1 MKPLGSCTWSR
12 RISCFA
18 RRRWHRPRSAML
30 SLALLGLSIGISNAQ
45 TTTTAQP
52 GDHVYLLRGFANVFS
67 LGMDQI
73 ATKLQQRGIH
83 ATVDNYLAWPSLA
96 EQAAAEYKSGRVRT
110 IILVGH
116 SSGAIAVT
124 EMAARLS
131 QLGVPVKLAIGLDP
145 TSRMTTTG
153 HVDRYIN
160 YYIAHGFGDPVD
172 RGQGFSGVLQNV
184 DLEHMS
190 NVSHF
195 NIDKNNV
202 LQSMVIRDILAAV
215 SSGPTQARNACDLH
229 SGGKSC
235 GSSKPGTLTEG
246 TIGAVGR

>member
-1 MKPLGSCTWSR
+1 MKALGGCTQSR
-12 RISCFA
+12 RFSCLA
-18 RRRWHRPRSAML
+18 RRRWHRPRSAVL
-30 SLALLGLSIGISNAQ
+30 SLLLLGLSIGISNAQ
-45 TTTTAQP
+45 TTTASQP
-52 GDHVYLLRGFANVFS
+52 REHVYLLRGFANVFS

-73 ATKLQQRGIH
+73 AAKLQQHGVH
-83 ATVDNYLAWPSLA
+83 ATVDNYLAWPTLA
-96 EQAAAEYKSGRVRT
+96 EQAAAEYKSGRART

-116 SSGAIAVT
+116 SSGATAVT

-160 YYIAHGFGDPVD
+160 YYIANGFGDPVD

-190 NVSHF
+190 DVGHF
-195 NIDKNNV
+195 NIDKNNL
-202 LQSMVIRDILAAV
+202 LQGMVIRDILAAA
-215 SSGPTQARNACDLH
+215 SAGPPQARGACDLH
-229 SGGKSC
+229 GGGKSC
-235 GSSKPGTLTEG
+235 GSPKPGALTDG
-246 TIGAVGR
+246 RVGSVGR

>member
-1 MKPLGSCTWSR
+1 MKASGGCTWSR
-12 RISCFA
+12 RFSCLA
-18 RRRWHRPRSAML
+18 RRRWHRPRSAVL
-30 SLALLGLSIGISNAQ
+30 SLLLLGLSIGISNAQ
-45 TTTTAQP
+45 TTTTSQP
-52 GDHVYLLRGFANVFS
+52 REHVYLLRGFANVFS

-73 ATKLQQRGIH
+73 AAKLQQHGIH
-83 ATVDNYLAWPSLA
+83 ATVDNYLSWPSLA
-96 EQAAAEYKSGRVRT
+96 EQAAAEYKSGRART

-116 SSGAIAVT
+116 SSGATAVT

-160 YYIAHGFGDPVD
+160 YYIANGFGDPVEK
-172 RGQGFSGVLQNV
+172 GQSFSGVLQNV

-202 LQSMVIRDILAAV
+202 LQGMVIRDILAAA
-215 SSGPTQARNACDLH
+215 SAGPPQARGACDQH
-229 SGGKSC
+229 GGGKGC
-235 GSSKPGTLTEG
+235 GSPKPGTLTDGMIG
-246 TIGAVGR
+246 TVGR

>member
-1 MKPLGSCTWSR
+1 MKALGGCTQSR
-12 RISCFA
+12 RFSCLA
-18 RRRWHRPRSAML
+18 RRRWHRPRSAVL
-30 SLALLGLSIGISNAQ
+30 SLLLLGLSIGISNAQ
-45 TTTTAQP
+45 TTTASQP
-52 GDHVYLLRGFANVFS
+52 REHVYLLRGFANVFS

-73 ATKLQQRGIH
+73 AAKLQQHGVH
-83 ATVDNYLAWPSLA
+83 ATVDNYLAWPTLA
-96 EQAAAEYKSGRVRT
+96 EQAAAEYKSGRART

-116 SSGAIAVT
+116 SSGATAVT

-160 YYIAHGFGDPVD
+160 YYIANGFGDPVD

-190 NVSHF
+190 DVGHF
-195 NIDKNNV
+195 NIDKNDV
-202 LQSMVIRDILAAV
+202 LQGMVIRDILAAA
-215 SSGPTQARNACDLH
+215 SAGPPQARGACDLH
-229 SGGKSC
+229 GGGKSC
-235 GSSKPGTLTEG
+235 GSPRPGALTDG
-246 TIGAVGR
+246 RVGSVGR

>member
-1 MKPLGSCTWSR
+1 MKALDGCTWSR
-12 RISCFA
+12 RFSCFA

-202 LQSMVIRDILAAV
+202 LQGMVIRDILAAV

>member
-1 MKPLGSCTWSR
+1 
-12 RISCFA
+12 
-18 RRRWHRPRSAML
+18 
-30 SLALLGLSIGISNAQ
+30 
-45 TTTTAQP
+45 
-52 GDHVYLLRGFANVFS
+52 
-67 LGMDQI
+67 
-73 ATKLQQRGIH
+73 
-83 ATVDNYLAWPSLA
+83 LAWPSLA
-96 EQAAAEYKSGRVRT
+96 EQAAAEYKSGRTRA

-116 SSGAIAVT
+116 SSGATAVT

-131 QLGVPVKLAIGLDP
+131 RLGVPVKLAIGLDP

>member
-1 MKPLGSCTWSR
+1 MTFGGCTRLVQFLQALVLSFVLVGFS
-12 RISCFA
+12 ISIA
-18 RRRWHRPRSAML
+18 S
-30 SLALLGLSIGISNAQ
+30 AQ
-45 TTTTAQP
+45 TLSPSQP
-52 GDHVYLLRGFANVFS
+52 GAHVYLLRGFANVFS

-73 ATKLQQRGIH
+73 AAKLRQQGIH

-96 EQAAAEYKSGRVRT
+96 EQAAAEYKSGRTRA

>member
-1 MKPLGSCTWSR
+1 MTFGGCTRLVQFLQALVLSFMLVGFS
-12 RISCFA
+12 ISIA
-18 RRRWHRPRSAML
+18 S
-30 SLALLGLSIGISNAQ
+30 AQ
-45 TTTTAQP
+45 TLSPSQP
-52 GDHVYLLRGFANVFS
+52 GAHVYLLRGFANVFS

-73 ATKLQQRGIH
+73 AAKLQQQGIH

-96 EQAAAEYKSGRVRT
+96 EQAAAEYKSGRTRA

-116 SSGAIAVT
+116 SSGATAVT

-131 QLGVPVKLAIGLDP
+131 RLDVPVKLAIGLDP

-160 YYIAHGFGDPVD
+160 YYLANGFGDPVD
-172 RGQGFSGVLQNV
+172 KGQSFSGVLQNV
-184 DLEHMS
+184 DLEHMAD
-190 NVSHF
+190 VGHF
-195 NIDKNNV
+195 NIDKNSR
-202 LQSMVIRDILAAV
+202 LQGMVIRDILAAV

-246 TIGAVGR
+246 

>member
-12 RISCFA
+12 RFSCFA

-73 ATKLQQRGIH
+73 AAKLQQHGIH
-83 ATVDNYLAWPSLA
+83 ATVDNYLAWPTLA

-202 LQSMVIRDILAAV
+202 LQGMVIRDILAAV